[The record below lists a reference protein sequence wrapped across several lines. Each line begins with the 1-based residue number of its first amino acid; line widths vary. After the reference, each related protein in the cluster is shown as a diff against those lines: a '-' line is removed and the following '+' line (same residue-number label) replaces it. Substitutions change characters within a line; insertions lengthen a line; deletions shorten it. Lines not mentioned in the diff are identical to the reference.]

1 MIRKKGDY
9 VVIAEPYKGFPA
21 DKAGLR
27 AGDKLIEIDG
37 KSVKGKS
44 TEDVSSVLKG
54 QPGVEVNVLIERP
67 GSKKPIKKHLPEKR
81 LRLNLYPTREW
92 LMMELLM
99 CD

>member
-27 AGDKLIEIDG
+27 AGDQLLEIDW

-67 GSKKPIKKHLPEKR
+67 GTEKPIKKQKEKQTEKQTKR
-81 LRLNLYPTREW
+81 HKVQVSF
-92 LMMELLM
+92 
-99 CD
+99 